1 MTVNEKLNCIAILKS
16 ISDMEAAEGDGDIM
30 AKIDELCEGVLNE
43 KYDCMREV
51 GEDIFWV
58 YYNEIKELK
67 ERNREVRSW
76 MR

>member
-1 MTVNEKLNCIAILKS
+1 MTVNEKLQCIAILKS
-16 ISDMEAAEGDGDIM
+16 ISDMESAEGDGDIM

-58 YYNEIKELK
+58 YYNQREKLK
-67 ERNREVRSW
+67 IRLKY
-76 MR
+76 